1 LKSSS
6 KPNFRLKTTPSKKT
20 VREAVWAKVVEK
32 SEARVVVMI
41 AEKTGDPNVALS
53 DAVKKRLLATDAA
66 ASGLCKCPET
76 PSLRSPTRLLA

>member
-20 VREAVWAKVVEK
+20 VREAVWEKVVEK

-41 AEKTGDPNVALS
+41 AEKTGDQNVALS

-66 ASGLCKCPET
+66 ASGPRKCLET
-76 PSLRSPTRLLA
+76 PSSRSPTRLLA

>member
-1 LKSSS
+1 
-6 KPNFRLKTTPSKKT
+6 
-20 VREAVWAKVVEK
+20 
-32 SEARVVVMI
+32 MI

-66 ASGLCKCPET
+66 ASGLRKCPET